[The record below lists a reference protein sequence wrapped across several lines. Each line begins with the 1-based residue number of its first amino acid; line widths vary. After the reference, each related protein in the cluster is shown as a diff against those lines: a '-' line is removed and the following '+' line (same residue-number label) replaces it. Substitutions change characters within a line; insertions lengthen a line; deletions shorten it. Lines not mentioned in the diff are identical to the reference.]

1 MERPKVYVTRRLFPE
16 VVQRLAQECRVKA
29 WESDLPVPR
38 PTLLQEARDCDGLLT
53 LITERVDAE
62 LLEACPRLR
71 VVSNMAVGYDNIDIP
86 EATRRGILVGHTP
99 RVLTKTTADFA
110 WALLMAAARLVVRGD
125 RDVRAGRWRTW
136 EPMGWLGQ
144 DVHGATLGI
153 VGLGQIGLEMAKR
166 ATGFDMRV
174 LYYDVIRRSTEEEA
188 RYRLEFVP
196 TLEALLPR
204 CDFVSIHTPLTPQTY
219 HLIGAPQLRLMKPT
233 AILVNTSRG
242 KVVDQKALYEA
253 LRDGFIWAAALDVTE
268 EEPISPDDPLL
279 TLPNCIITP
288 HIASASFA
296 TRRAMANLAVDNLLA
311 GLKGEPMPACV
322 NPEAVQ
328 YRRPGG

>member
-16 VVQRLAQECRVKA
+16 VLQRLAQECSVQA
-29 WESDLPVPR
+29 WDSDLPVPR
-38 PTLLQEARDCDGLLT
+38 TILLQEARDCDGLLT
-53 LITERVDAE
+53 LITERIDAE
-62 LLEACPRLR
+62 LMDACPRLR

-86 EATRRGILVGHTP
+86 EATRRGILVGNTP

-110 WALLMAAARLVVRGD
+110 WALLMAAARLVVQGD
-125 RDVRAGRWRTW
+125 RDVRAGKWRTW
-136 EPMGWLGQ
+136 EPLGWLGQ

-166 ATGFDMRV
+166 ATGFEMRV
-174 LYYDVIRRSTEEEA
+174 LYYDTVRRPPEEEA
-188 RYRLEFVP
+188 RYHLQFVP
-196 TLEALLPR
+196 TLETLLPQA
-204 CDFVSIHTPLTPQTY
+204 DFLTLHTPLTPQTY
-219 HLIGAPQLRLMKPT
+219 HLIGAPQLRLMKRT
-233 AILVNTSRG
+233 AILINTSRG

-253 LRDGFIWAAALDVTE
+253 LRDGLIWAAALDVTE
-268 EEPISPDDPLL
+268 EEPIPPDDPLL

-311 GLKGEPMPACV
+311 GLKGLPMPACV
-322 NPEAVQ
+322 NPEA
-328 YRRPGG
+328 RHPSKG

>member
-1 MERPKVYVTRRLFPE
+1 MERPRVYITRRLFPE
-16 VVQRLAQECRVKA
+16 VLQRLAQECTVRS

-38 PTLLQEARDCDGLLT
+38 TTLMQEAKDCDGLLT
-53 LITERVDAE
+53 LITERIDSELMDAS
-62 LLEACPRLR
+62 PRLR

-86 EATRRGILVGHTP
+86 EATRRGILVGNTP

-110 WALLMAAARLVVRGD
+110 WALLMAAARLVVQGD
-125 RDVRAGRWRTW
+125 RDVRGGRWRTW

-166 ATGFDMRV
+166 ASGFEMRI
-174 LYYDVIRRSTEEEA
+174 LYYDTVRRPDEEA
-188 RYRLEFVP
+188 RYRLEFIP
-196 TLEALLPR
+196 CLEDLLPQV
-204 CDFVSIHTPLTPQTY
+204 DFLTLHTPLTPQTY
-219 HLIGAPQLRLMKPT
+219 HLIGMPQLRLMKRT

-253 LRDGFIWAAALDVTE
+253 LRDGLIWAAALDVTE
-268 EEPISPDDPLL
+268 EEPIPPDDPLL

-311 GLKGEPMPACV
+311 GLKGQPMPACV
-322 NPEAVQ
+322 NPEALQ
-328 YRRPGG
+328 NRKG